1 MKKALLLT
9 VISLLVCV
17 GLVQAQNTGAKPPAS
32 QTQTTGAKPT
42 TAAPQTA
49 TDKKEDCGCD
59 VKSPSPDVMAIV
71 NGIKISPKEV
81 EDPVKD
87 RVKELQT
94 SVIEARKRQLDVL
107 INSKLLDLE
116 AKKRGITAMKF
127 MEQEILPKV
136 KEPTLEEAQAF
147 YTQNKAKLQESFETL
162 AADIVAYLRQQR
174 QELELRKLAERL
186 RAASQVKMLV
196 ASAAVTPP
204 EKEADRERLF
214 ATVNGEKITSGD
226 VEDAMRPLVFE
237 AQEQI
242 YELKKAQLDVRI
254 NDLLLEQEAAK
265 RKITTKALLDQEITA
280 KIKKP
285 TEAEARK
292 FYDDNTEKIPGTF
305 AETKDKILEYLTRQE
320 QQKAEDVFAES
331 LRKSA
336 KLEINLK
343 EPEPPA
349 YNIAIDDQPTK
360 GGANAAVT
368 IVEFTDFQ
376 CPACGRTQPVLEE
389 VVNEYGDK
397 VKFVVRDFPLNMH
410 AYAQKAAEAAEA
422 AREQGKYW
430 EYASLLF
437 KNQEHLEMENLLQYA
452 SQLGLD
458 VKKFQDALVSGK
470 FAEKVQR
477 DLDDGTKFGIGS
489 TPTVFINGRRV
500 KDKSKES
507 LKAAIDAAFKDGAK
521 KSN

>member
-1 MKKALLLT
+1 MKKNLLLT
-9 VISLLVCV
+9 LTAMLLCASA
-17 GLVQAQNTGAKPPAS
+17 LSAQTKPAAS
-32 QTQTTGAKPT
+32 QTKPT
-42 TAAPQTA
+42 ATAAQAA

-59 VKSPSPDVMAIV
+59 AKSPSPDVFATV
-71 NGIKISPKEV
+71 NGIKISAKEI

-87 RVKELQT
+87 RVKELQS
-94 SVIEARKRQLDVL
+94 SVVEARKRQLDIL
-107 INSKLLDLE
+107 INSKLLDAE
-116 AKKRGITAMKF
+116 AKKRGLSPMKLI
-127 MEQEILPKV
+127 EQEILPKV

-174 QELELRKLAERL
+174 QDLEMRKLAEKM

-226 VEDAMRPLVFE
+226 VEDAMRPLIFE

-242 YELKKAQLDVRI
+242 YDLKKAQLDVKI

-305 AETKDKILEYLTRQE
+305 AETKDKIVEYLTQVE
-320 QQKAEDVFAES
+320 QQKAEDEFAES
-331 LRKSA
+331 LRKTA
-336 KLEINLK
+336 KIEINFK
-343 EPEPPA
+343 EPEPPS
-349 YNIAIDDQPTK
+349 YNIAVDDQPAR

-397 VKFVVRDFPLNMH
+397 VKLVVRDFPLNMH
-410 AYAQKAAEAAEA
+410 PYAQKAAEAAEA

-430 EYASLLF
+430 EYTALLF
-437 KNQEHLEMENLLQYA
+437 KNQQHLEVNDLLQYA
-452 SQLGLD
+452 GQIGLD
-458 VKKFQDALVSGK
+458 VKRFQDALVSGK

-477 DLDDGTKFGIGS
+477 DLEDGNKFGISS
-489 TPTVFINGRRV
+489 TPTVFNNGRRV

-507 LKAAIDAAFKDGAK
+507 LKAVIDAALKEGAK